1 MLNTAKHLTAF
12 LALLLMIGLA
22 LPVQAQTS
30 TQQEI
35 QQMLEQRDRDI
46 KNVLGNKTTFT
57 DAQRDQLK
65 ALINDDIDFRSMS
78 EAALGPFW
86 ADLTD
91 AQRTEFVTVFSD
103 IVRAQ
108 SLADLDIYKA
118 TIAYDEIIVNGDEA
132 QVLTTTTYKDTPTK
146 VTYDMSRATDGTWDV
161 DDFSIDDVSTVEG
174 YQRSFQTVMRKKGFD
189 SLMNSLN
196 RKRDR
201 MLAAS

>member
-201 MLAAS
+201 MLAAR